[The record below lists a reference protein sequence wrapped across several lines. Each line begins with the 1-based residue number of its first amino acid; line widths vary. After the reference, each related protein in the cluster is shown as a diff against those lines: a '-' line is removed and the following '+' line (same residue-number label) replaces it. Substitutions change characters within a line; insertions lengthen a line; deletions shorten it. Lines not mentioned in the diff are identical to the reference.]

1 MTDKTMWDDFR
12 EGQKY
17 ALSHIYY
24 QHIQLLFRYGKKFS
38 QDDDLVKDTIQDLF
52 LDLIRT
58 REHLG
63 PTDNIKFY
71 LVKSFR
77 RKLFRNISKLRDP
90 DSPESLETEPVIVY
104 SVEEELIGREELS
117 ERDEM
122 IRRALNSLTP
132 RMREILYYRFTCEF
146 DYQHICELMDLQ
158 YDSARKMVFRAI
170 KELRSSLPEIGL
182 ITLFTSFFQEKS
194 EIE

>member
-1 MTDKTMWDDFR
+1 MTDKTIWDDFR
-12 EGQKY
+12 GGQKY

-24 QHIQLLFRYGKKFS
+24 QHIQLLYRYGRKFS
-38 QDDDLVKDTIQDLF
+38 QDDDLIKDSIQDLF

-58 REHLG
+58 RENLG

-71 LVKSFR
+71 LIKSFR
-77 RKLFRNISKLRDP
+77 RKLFRNISRLKNSEYP
-90 DSPESLETEPVIVY
+90 GSAPPEPSIVY

-122 IRRALNSLTP
+122 IREALKLLTP

-146 DYQHICELMDLQ
+146 DYHHICDLMDLQ

-170 KELRSSLPEIGL
+170 KELRSNLPDISL
-182 ITLFTSFFQEKS
+182 ITLFSVS
-194 EIE
+194 LR